1 MDRYAGA
8 VASFK
13 DALLENRIP
22 PLLGDMRLRYDGG
35 RLMGESLP
43 PRWEWRM
50 LPGLSVGVAVGC
62 AVGAAILVGQ
72 EAGTFPTASAALALV
87 AASLVGLALKL
98 ESKLSRRRFVLHFRS
113 ETLRLERLTWAP
125 GATRAE
131 LVPFDAV
138 LAVHL
143 VERPGPRY
151 ALVVEYTREGAGPTR
166 APLVEDARPSEGETL
181 HRVWRM
187 LSNAFGLRG
196 AGLAGG

>member
-1 MDRYAGA
+1 MDRYAGR
-8 VASFK
+8 VASFQ
-13 DALLENRIP
+13 DALQENRIP
-22 PLLGDMRLRYDGG
+22 PLLGDVRLRYDSG
-35 RLMGESLP
+35 RLVGESLP

-50 LPGLSVGVAVGC
+50 LPGLSVAVGVGC

-72 EAGTFPTASAALALV
+72 EAGTLPSASAALALV
-87 AASLVGLALKL
+87 AAALVGLALKL
-98 ESKLSRRRFVLHFRS
+98 ESRLSRRRFVLHFRT

-125 GATRAE
+125 SATRSE
-131 LVPFDAV
+131 LIAFDAV
-138 LAVHL
+138 RAVHL

-151 ALVVEYTREGAGPTR
+151 ALLVEYTREGAGPTR
-166 APLVEDARPSEGETL
+166 ALLVEDVRRSESETL